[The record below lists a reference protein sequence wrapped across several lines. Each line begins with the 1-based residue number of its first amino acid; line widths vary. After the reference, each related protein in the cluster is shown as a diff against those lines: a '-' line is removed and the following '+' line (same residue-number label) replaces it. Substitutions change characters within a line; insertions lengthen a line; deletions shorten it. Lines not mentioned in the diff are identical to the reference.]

1 MCSSRRKG
9 RKKCLE
15 RFQIA
20 VRNSQEVAGIL
31 FPERK
36 GVDTVK
42 VGRLVKSTLLV
53 VFLAA
58 ACAVGCIVWQG
69 YGIYRE
75 AMEEKPLEQR
85 VAEQQAQ
92 PGYTAL
98 HDLPETYLQ
107 AVVAVEDHRFYEH
120 GGIDLLAMG
129 RALWND
135 LRTLS
140 FAEGGSTITQQL
152 AKNLCFSQEKELS
165 RKVAEVFAAWEL
177 EREYTKDEIL
187 ELYVNSIY
195 YGSGCY
201 NVGSASETYFGKEP
215 GAMTPQECTL
225 LAGVPNA
232 PSVYDPTA
240 NPDLA
245 LQRQRQV
252 VERMV
257 AEEVLTESQAAALL
271 A

>member
-1 MCSSRRKG
+1 MKLG
-9 RKKCLE
+9 RA
-15 RFQIA
+15 I
-20 VRNSQEVAGIL
+20 RNC
-31 FPERK
+31 
-36 GVDTVK
+36 
-42 VGRLVKSTLLV
+42 LLV
-53 VFLAA
+53 LLLAA
-58 ACAVGCIVWQG
+58 ACGAGYMAWQG
-69 YGIYRE
+69 YSLYAG
-75 AMEEKPLEQR
+75 ALEEKPLEQR
-85 VAEQQAQ
+85 VAEQRAQ

-98 HDLPETYLQ
+98 ADLPGTYLK
-107 AVVAVEDHRFYEH
+107 AVIAVEDHRFYEH

-135 LRTLS
+135 LRTWS

-152 AKNLCFSQEKELS
+152 AKNLCFSQEKS
-165 RKVAEVFAAWEL
+165 IVRKAAEVFAAWDL
-177 EREYTKDEIL
+177 ERRYSKDEIL

-195 YGSGCY
+195 FGSGCY

-215 GAMTPQECTL
+215 KDMTDSECTM
-225 LAGVPNA
+225 LAGIPNA

-257 AEEVLTESQAAALL
+257 AEEFLTDGQAAAILG
-271 A
+271 

>member
-1 MCSSRRKG
+1 MKLG
-9 RKKCLE
+9 RA
-15 RFQIA
+15 I
-20 VRNSQEVAGIL
+20 RNC
-31 FPERK
+31 
-36 GVDTVK
+36 
-42 VGRLVKSTLLV
+42 LLV
-53 VFLAA
+53 LLLAA
-58 ACAVGCIVWQG
+58 ACGAGYIAWQG
-69 YGIYRE
+69 YSLYAE
-75 AMEEKPLEQR
+75 ALEEKPLEQR
-85 VAEQQAQ
+85 VAEQRAQ

-98 HDLPETYLQ
+98 ADLPGTYLK
-107 AVVAVEDHRFYEH
+107 AVIAVEDHRFYEH

-135 LRTLS
+135 LRTWS

-152 AKNLCFSQEKELS
+152 AKNLCFSQEKS
-165 RKVAEVFAAWEL
+165 IVRKAAEVFAAWDL
-177 EREYTKDEIL
+177 ERRYSKDEIL

-195 YGSGCY
+195 FGSGCY

-215 GAMTPQECTL
+215 KDMTDSECTM
-225 LAGVPNA
+225 LAGIPNA

-257 AEEVLTESQAAALL
+257 AEEFLTDGQAAAILG
-271 A
+271 

>member
-1 MCSSRRKG
+1 MKLG
-9 RKKCLE
+9 RA
-15 RFQIA
+15 I
-20 VRNSQEVAGIL
+20 RNC
-31 FPERK
+31 
-36 GVDTVK
+36 
-42 VGRLVKSTLLV
+42 LLV
-53 VFLAA
+53 LLLAA
-58 ACAVGCIVWQG
+58 ACGAGYIAWQG
-69 YGIYRE
+69 YSLYAG
-75 AMEEKPLEQR
+75 ALEEKPLEQR
-85 VAEQQAQ
+85 VAEQRAQ

-98 HDLPETYLQ
+98 ADLPGTYLK
-107 AVVAVEDHRFYEH
+107 AVIAVEDHRFYEH

-135 LRTLS
+135 LRTWS

-152 AKNLCFSQEKELS
+152 AKNLCFSQEKS
-165 RKVAEVFAAWEL
+165 IVRKAAEVFAAWDL
-177 EREYTKDEIL
+177 ERRYSKEEIL

-195 YGSGCY
+195 FGSGCY

-215 GAMTPQECTL
+215 KDMTDSECTM
-225 LAGVPNA
+225 LAGIPNA

-257 AEEVLTESQAAALL
+257 AEEFLTDGQAAAILG
-271 A
+271 

>member
-1 MCSSRRKG
+1 MKLG
-9 RKKCLE
+9 RA
-15 RFQIA
+15 I
-20 VRNSQEVAGIL
+20 RNC
-31 FPERK
+31 
-36 GVDTVK
+36 
-42 VGRLVKSTLLV
+42 LLV
-53 VFLAA
+53 LLLAA
-58 ACAVGCIVWQG
+58 ACGAGYMAWQG
-69 YGIYRE
+69 YSLYAG
-75 AMEEKPLEQR
+75 ALEEKPLEQR
-85 VAEQQAQ
+85 VAEQRAQ

-98 HDLPETYLQ
+98 ADLPGTYLK
-107 AVVAVEDHRFYEH
+107 AVIAVEDHRFYEH

-135 LRTLS
+135 LRTWS

-152 AKNLCFSQEKELS
+152 AKNLCFSQEKS
-165 RKVAEVFAAWEL
+165 IVRKAAEVFAAWDL
-177 EREYTKDEIL
+177 ERRYSKEEIL

-195 YGSGCY
+195 FGSGCY

-215 GAMTPQECTL
+215 KDMTDSECTM
-225 LAGVPNA
+225 LAGIPNA

-257 AEEVLTESQAAALL
+257 AEEFLTGGQAAAILG
-271 A
+271 

>member
-1 MCSSRRKG
+1 MKLG
-9 RKKCLE
+9 RAIRNCL
-15 RFQIA
+15 
-20 VRNSQEVAGIL
+20 
-31 FPERK
+31 
-36 GVDTVK
+36 
-42 VGRLVKSTLLV
+42 LLLL
-53 VFLAA
+53 LAA
-58 ACAVGCIVWQG
+58 ACGAGYMAWQG
-69 YGIYRE
+69 YSLYAE
-75 AMEEKPLEQR
+75 ALEEKPLEQR
-85 VAEQQAQ
+85 VAEQRAQ

-98 HDLPETYLQ
+98 ADLPGTYLK
-107 AVVAVEDHRFYEH
+107 AVIAVEDHRFYEH

-135 LRTLS
+135 LRTWS

-152 AKNLCFSQEKELS
+152 AKNLCFSQEKS
-165 RKVAEVFAAWEL
+165 IVRKASEVFAAWDL
-177 EREYTKDEIL
+177 ERRYSKDEIL

-195 YGSGCY
+195 FGSGCY

-215 GAMTPQECTL
+215 KDMTDSECTM
-225 LAGVPNA
+225 LAGIPNA

-257 AEEVLTESQAAALL
+257 AEEFLTDGQAAAILG
-271 A
+271 

>member
-1 MCSSRRKG
+1 MKLG
-9 RKKCLE
+9 RA
-15 RFQIA
+15 I
-20 VRNSQEVAGIL
+20 RNC
-31 FPERK
+31 
-36 GVDTVK
+36 
-42 VGRLVKSTLLV
+42 LLV
-53 VFLAA
+53 LLLAA
-58 ACAVGCIVWQG
+58 ACGAGYMAWQG
-69 YGIYRE
+69 YSLYAG
-75 AMEEKPLEQR
+75 ALEEKPLEQR
-85 VAEQQAQ
+85 VAEQRAQ

-98 HDLPETYLQ
+98 EDLPETYLK
-107 AVVAVEDHRFYEH
+107 AVIAVEDHRFYEH

-135 LRTLS
+135 LRTWS

-152 AKNLCFSQEKELS
+152 AKNLCFSQEKS
-165 RKVAEVFAAWEL
+165 IVRKVAEVFAAWDL
-177 EREYTKDEIL
+177 ERRYSKDEIL

-195 YGSGCY
+195 FGSGCY

-215 GAMTPQECTL
+215 KDMTDSECTM
-225 LAGVPNA
+225 LAGIPNA

-257 AEEVLTESQAAALL
+257 AEEFLTGGQAAAILG
-271 A
+271 

>member
-1 MCSSRRKG
+1 MKLG
-9 RKKCLE
+9 RAIRNCL
-15 RFQIA
+15 
-20 VRNSQEVAGIL
+20 
-31 FPERK
+31 
-36 GVDTVK
+36 
-42 VGRLVKSTLLV
+42 LLLL
-53 VFLAA
+53 LAA
-58 ACAVGCIVWQG
+58 ACGAGYMAWQG
-69 YGIYRE
+69 YSLYAE
-75 AMEEKPLEQR
+75 ALEEKPLEQR
-85 VAEQQAQ
+85 VAEQRAQ

-98 HDLPETYLQ
+98 ADLPGTYLK
-107 AVVAVEDHRFYEH
+107 AVIAVEDHRFYEH

-135 LRTLS
+135 LRTWS

-152 AKNLCFSQEKELS
+152 AKNLCFSQEKS
-165 RKVAEVFAAWEL
+165 IVRKAAEVFAAWDL
-177 EREYTKDEIL
+177 ERRYSKDEIL

-195 YGSGCY
+195 FGSGCY

-215 GAMTPQECTL
+215 KDMTDSECTM
-225 LAGVPNA
+225 LAGIPNA

-257 AEEVLTESQAAALL
+257 AEEFLTDGQAAAILG
-271 A
+271 

>member
-1 MCSSRRKG
+1 MKLG
-9 RKKCLE
+9 RA
-15 RFQIA
+15 I
-20 VRNSQEVAGIL
+20 RNC
-31 FPERK
+31 
-36 GVDTVK
+36 
-42 VGRLVKSTLLV
+42 LLV
-53 VFLAA
+53 LLLAA
-58 ACAVGCIVWQG
+58 ACGAGYAAWQG
-69 YGIYRE
+69 YSLYAE

-85 VAEQQAQ
+85 VAEQRAQ

-98 HDLPETYLQ
+98 ADLPETYLQ
-107 AVVAVEDHRFYEH
+107 AVIAVEDHRFYEH

-135 LRTLS
+135 LRTWS

-152 AKNLCFSQEKELS
+152 AKNLCFSQEKS
-165 RKVAEVFAAWEL
+165 IVRKAAEVFAAWDL
-177 EREYTKDEIL
+177 ERRYSKDEIL

-195 YGSGCY
+195 FGSGCY

-215 GAMTPQECTL
+215 KDMTDSECTM
-225 LAGVPNA
+225 LAGIPNA

-257 AEEVLTESQAAALL
+257 AEEFLTDGQAAAILG
-271 A
+271 